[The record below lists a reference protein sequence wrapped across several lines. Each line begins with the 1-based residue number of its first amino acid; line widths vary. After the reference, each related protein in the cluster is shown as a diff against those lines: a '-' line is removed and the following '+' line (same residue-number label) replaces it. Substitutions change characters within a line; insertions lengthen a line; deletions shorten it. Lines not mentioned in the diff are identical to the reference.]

1 MSQIS
6 GKQINNNSVNLS
18 KLSGDGNVSFGNNT
32 VVEFLT
38 DAKLYYVDT
47 PTELGEVTNKEYV
60 DQKILDSINNAFI
73 LTYISKWN
81 PITNTPTLTDSDIS
95 RRGEVYRAS
104 EQSTIFSI
112 AWNIGDY
119 LVYNENGI
127 IEVSRNSDNV
137 LSVNG
142 EIGDVVLDLDW
153 ELKTDGVSRNNIS
166 PDSGINLVS
175 GNNITLTYDNTS
187 NNNSITI
194 DSELTENPFG
204 LEGQIYK
211 IQTDNTNTIQ
221 AEDSIVE
228 GNYIRS
234 SDELSD
240 AQLNP
245 TTFTSFQEVFN
256 TWQRFS
262 HNSSTIPANV
272 NETQQW
278 NYTSGIDQINTTV
291 NSTTHIGFVSDIPLS
306 SYTLNTT
313 LTSPGSDDDGICIVI
328 AYVEDENDLVSN
340 QAFGL
345 DQASY
350 PGLNTTDEFVP
361 NQHTIT
367 VILSRGGLNG
377 SLSGSATSEYV
388 IIYDFKKDTE
398 QLLENG
404 GSLIE
409 TPTTNSWNGAE
420 IDVRVERDGNII
432 TTSVL
437 NFSDLTQDVTFEDTE
452 LTIDLNSLPILEKFK
467 GPARYGFSSL
477 SQLNSTYKNIS
488 ISGSGLNEIY
498 DLRTGEIYEADSS
511 GTWTIN
517 TSRNLD
523 NELLKRNI
531 IFNPNFRTLLWYK
544 GIGNFVTISENFE
557 FFEGN
562 ISIDWDQ
569 VQNKPTLDNYAS
581 WNLKSNGFQ
590 RTGIFSD
597 DSIDLVEG
605 DGIDISYSAGGVIN
619 IASTFSESVLGLDY
633 NNSTGILSTTTGYEI
648 PTLTKQ
654 SQWDTSYNDDIESI
668 AVTGTNTK
676 TITLTQRDGSIIS
689 TQWTDLDSLPDGDEY
704 INALSFSSTT
714 GVLTAGRTGNLPDIT
729 ASLDGRYSLL
739 NHTNEDLTPGTGLS
753 GDIYNGSSARTF
765 AVIYGTTANT
775 TTEGNDFRLS
785 NARTPL
791 AHSLA
796 SHEDV
801 TISSNTNGEILKWT
815 GTAWINNTLSQA
827 GIQPAGNYD
836 NYASWNLKI
845 GGTSRKTIT
854 SGNDVNFVAGDNIS
868 ISYLAGG
875 TVSISSS
882 AVSDDNSL
890 PTFATVLPNSI
901 GEIYRSPIGT
911 SVRELG
917 NIIQSSIDDFYYHV
931 TTFVD
936 AKGIQNIRLLKSI
949 DLVTW
954 TDEGIIVTDSED
966 PYLIENA
973 GSYYL
978 YVEDKEP
985 VVFRNIKLYT
995 STDLSTWT
1003 DEGVILDYNDAPWES
1018 QDVSSPAI
1026 IIEGGTWYMY
1036 YEGRAAP
1043 NQDGAIGLA
1052 TSTDGINW
1060 VKNSNNPIYTGT
1072 NLNSDLKWADHL
1084 VPDDIIKSNGLFYMT
1099 AHAKVLEDNEWFEAI
1114 LVSRDLENWV
1124 DTLGTWSNKIDYTD
1138 ESGYG
1143 LMIFQSKEYGLLA
1156 SFINEGDG
1164 EDQRSI
1170 IIGSFGVSPNYDLK
1184 EKGIKA
1190 KKAEFDHYVTMGE
1203 NNSPLPIPSF
1213 EQNFSSSL
1221 SPFTTSGDATWTRV
1235 TNEGNGDNFSARSGN
1250 ISDRESSVLTLV
1262 QNLPEGTSALVFD
1275 YKTSSEASFDYLE
1288 IRINDINIKS
1298 YSGNTSWSTSDKIFI
1313 KSNGEFHK
1321 IDFIY
1326 WKDNSSDGGTDQVW
1340 IDNVKIYNNYKPSLD
1355 VDGSITVG
1363 KDLYVN
1369 GSGSFR
1375 KLGVGGDF
1383 HVTGKQKNFDSNGRL
1398 FLQLEP
1404 NTIKLYGQA
1413 QQKSFDI
1420 FGSSTSSGFSV
1431 SNASNVIKLQFSTN
1445 DTIGNPFLDIKGDVI
1460 AEKAILNSAINTS
1473 VSLGEAKYD
1482 AFGFIGNRQSVY
1494 FTNQVSSGNIK
1505 FCIGGV
1511 HNTSVQMT
1519 IESDGSVTARNFI
1532 GNGSL
1537 ITNVDASSLNGLSIA
1552 GANANIPWPFI
1563 PDVGADGLMEIGRYI
1578 DFHLASNSGVDNNG
1592 RLALTSDK
1600 NLNWNGNFT
1609 ADNFFEGSDKRLK
1622 TNIKKISKSV
1632 YSYELKTQPGITV
1645 YGTIAQEIEKTN
1657 PGVVK
1662 KPEDG
1667 GMMSVNYNSFL
1678 SLKLAEQENEN
1689 KEQNNKIDSL
1699 QQQIDELKEL
1709 IKN

>member
-306 SYTLNTT
+306 SYTLNAT

-377 SLSGSATSEYV
+377 SLGGSATSEYV

-633 NNSTGILSTTTGYEI
+633 NNSTGILSTTTGYGI

-815 GTAWINNTLSQA
+815 GTTWVNNTLSQA

-882 AVSDDNSL
+882 SGSG
-890 PTFATVLPNSI
+890 I
-901 GEIYRSPIGT
+901 G
-911 SVRELG
+911 
-917 NIIQSSIDDFYYHV
+917 
-931 TTFVD
+931 
-936 AKGIQNIRLLKSI
+936 
-949 DLVTW
+949 
-954 TDEGIIVTDSED
+954 
-966 PYLIENA
+966 
-973 GSYYL
+973 
-978 YVEDKEP
+978 
-985 VVFRNIKLYT
+985 
-995 STDLSTWT
+995 
-1003 DEGVILDYNDAPWES
+1003 
-1018 QDVSSPAI
+1018 
-1026 IIEGGTWYMY
+1026 
-1036 YEGRAAP
+1036 
-1043 NQDGAIGLA
+1043 
-1052 TSTDGINW
+1052 
-1060 VKNSNNPIYTGT
+1060 
-1072 NLNSDLKWADHL
+1072 
-1084 VPDDIIKSNGLFYMT
+1084 
-1099 AHAKVLEDNEWFEAI
+1099 
-1114 LVSRDLENWV
+1114 
-1124 DTLGTWSNKIDYTD
+1124 
-1138 ESGYG
+1138 
-1143 LMIFQSKEYGLLA
+1143 
-1156 SFINEGDG
+1156 EGDG
-1164 EDQRSI
+1164 IEILTTSQSSTISVDNTVLRTTGLQTITGLKTVKTGGSSWIFETDNNKITIGGNEDVTTLQPEALDNGNVVIYGRNNEKIVDIDGNYDDGSTGVQ
-1170 IIGSFGVSPNYDLK
+1170 GSFIGIYRGVNAAFVGAMMCRPNFRANIIELHEYSEGDMGDPTNPTSNPPTMVYLYSRIITATGKEGERQVGGIEMDNPNARFDLGRSWTYTDQYRFVNRFNSLFEDDIEIK
-1184 EKGIKA
+1184 ETLTSNRRTVIGKA
-1190 KKAEFDHYVTMGE
+1190 SILTMYASSTGRKTIDIDGDFG
-1203 NNSPLPIPSF
+1203 NGGFMGVYHAGNGNTGVYMRARNS
-1213 EQNFSSSL
+1213 
-1221 SPFTTSGDATWTRV
+1221 TTSELIISKADP
-1235 TNEGNGDNFSARSGN
+1235 TNTTGTTSDQASRLYSQRITSTNYTGLEINGDNP
-1250 ISDRESSVLTLV
+1250 ELV
-1262 QNLPEGTSALVFD
+1262 IGGIASYGSALYRLLV
-1275 YKTSSEASFDYLE
+1275 
-1288 IRINDINIKS
+1288 R
-1298 YSGNTSWSTSDKIFI
+1298 
-1313 KSNGEFHK
+1313 NGDAKVE
-1321 IDFIY
+1321 
-1326 WKDNSSDGGTDQVW
+1326 
-1340 IDNVKIYNNYKPSLD
+1340 
-1355 VDGSITVG
+1355 
-1363 KDLYVN
+1363 
-1369 GSGSFR
+1369 
-1375 KLGVGGDF
+1375 
-1383 HVTGKQKNFDSNGRL
+1383 
-1398 FLQLEP
+1398 
-1404 NTIKLYGQA
+1404 
-1413 QQKSFDI
+1413 
-1420 FGSSTSSGFSV
+1420 
-1431 SNASNVIKLQFSTN
+1431 
-1445 DTIGNPFLDIKGDVI
+1445 GDV
-1460 AEKAILNSAINTS
+1460 
-1473 VSLGEAKYD
+1473 
-1482 AFGFIGNRQSVY
+1482 
-1494 FTNQVSSGNIK
+1494 
-1505 FCIGGV
+1505 
-1511 HNTSVQMT
+1511 
-1519 IESDGSVTARNFI
+1519 
-1532 GNGSL
+1532 
-1537 ITNVDASSLNGLSIA
+1537 
-1552 GANANIPWPFI
+1552 
-1563 PDVGADGLMEIGRYI
+1563 
-1578 DFHLASNSGVDNNG
+1578 
-1592 RLALTSDK
+1592 
-1600 NLNWNGNFT
+1600 T